1 MEGLIA
7 FSFRGLRG
15 FKSFKGIGI
24 RVFDSFNRVGD
35 SVSSVHKIFFFEPS
49 CLFSFAASRVH
60 KISILGF
67 SQV

>member
-35 SVSSVHKIFFFEPS
+35 SVSRVHKIFFLNPRV
-49 CLFSFAASRVH
+49 FSALQPLEFIRFRS
-60 KISILGF
+60 
-67 SQV
+67 